1 MRNRMSRFSHD
12 DYTRAMLNLLP
23 SGIAWSRLPDSVQHR
38 LIRGLAQAYRKSDAD
53 ACALIT
59 GAFPETADALTD
71 EWYASLGLNDE
82 CGTQASTT
90 DPAQARKFILAK
102 LLSTGGQ
109 SVAYFTEL
117 AATMGYSI
125 SIREY
130 RTPLCG
136 FSWSGHLLSDD
147 NRFNWTVVVA
157 PPGDEVT
164 TSRAYLECLFRRYAP
179 AHTLVTFEWQSSYS
193 AALSIAWDNIT
204 HVLSGA
210 LTADEGVV
218 VSGVT
223 VNVVIKSASG
233 QRYVA
238 TVTTDSEGHW
248 SYEMEDDDFANGWYS
263 AYAEAAVDMP
273 DDVTVPVRS
282 EVINLRKIVSV
293 RGVNL
298 SVTELELDNDEHVA
312 VAVNVWPENAEDRS
326 WTVTVSDES
335 VVSVVVNSDSSLT
348 VCGVSEGDAVV
359 TVTTNDGG
367 HTATLQVS
375 CYVPAVFDS
384 VCASSSK
391 ALVSVADVVNCR
403 VSFGD
408 GYVAADQLETTTS
421 GGWANILL
429 PDSLADGE
437 LRTIRVR
444 TAGSVRFR
452 VYGYSSTAY
461 NDLVRLRQLPAGQ
474 KSCSYLAS
482 NTPSLVSI
490 DSGAFRFCKNATAF
504 DSAFYRC
511 KGLTAIPP
519 GLFAECAS
527 ATTFYQA
534 FYECTGLTAVGD
546 SAFAGCTG
554 VTTFRQAF
562 YGCTGLRAVGESVFA
577 GCTGATTFED
587 TFYGCTGLS
596 TVGNS
601 VFAGCTSAT
610 TFYRVFYNCRELS
623 TVGNSVFAGC
633 ASATTFLQAF
643 YGCQALT
650 SLGQG
655 IFADCTG
662 VTTFLQAFYNCRG
675 LTALPEGMFDSCT
688 AVTTFSN
695 AFYGCTALTAIP
707 EGLFDSCTGVTT
719 FNRTFYGC
727 AALTAIPAKLFANCT
742 EVATFEGVFSG
753 CSGLVTIPAG
763 LFEKLTSVTTFD
775 SAFYGCRA
783 LTTVGDRVFA
793 GCTGTTTFAS
803 VFEGCTGLVTI
814 PADVFAGCSGVR
826 SFYRSFF
833 GCTGLAMVPP
843 ELFADCTGATTF
855 YTTFYRCTRLS
866 EVPAELFSGCTG
878 AKSFYKTFGEC
889 TGLSEVPARLFADC
903 TGATTFEGVFSGCRG
918 LTTIPAGLFANSAS
932 VTTFFQAFYECTG
945 L

>member
-1 MRNRMSRFSHD
+1 
-12 DYTRAMLNLLP
+12 
-23 SGIAWSRLPDSVQHR
+23 
-38 LIRGLAQAYRKSDAD
+38 
-53 ACALIT
+53 
-59 GAFPETADALTD
+59 
-71 EWYASLGLNDE
+71 
-82 CGTQASTT
+82 
-90 DPAQARKFILAK
+90 
-102 LLSTGGQ
+102 
-109 SVAYFTEL
+109 
-117 AATMGYSI
+117 
-125 SIREY
+125 
-130 RTPLCG
+130 
-136 FSWSGHLLSDD
+136 
-147 NRFNWTVVVA
+147 
-157 PPGDEVT
+157 
-164 TSRAYLECLFRRYAP
+164 
-179 AHTLVTFEWQSSYS
+179 
-193 AALSIAWDNIT
+193 
-204 HVLSGA
+204 
-210 LTADEGVV
+210 
-218 VSGVT
+218 
-223 VNVVIKSASG
+223 
-233 QRYVA
+233 
-238 TVTTDSEGHW
+238 VTTDSEGHW

-293 RGVNL
+293 RGVSL

-326 WTVTVSDES
+326 WTVTVSDEN

-348 VCGVSEGDAVV
+348 VCGMSEGDAVV

-429 PDSLADGE
+429 PGSLADGE

-534 FYECTGLTAVGD
+534 FYECTGLNAVGD

-554 VTTFRQAF
+554 ATTFKDTFR
-562 YGCTGLRAVGESVFA
+562 GCTGLRTVGDSVFA

-596 TVGNS
+596 TVGN
-601 VFAGCTSAT
+601 
-610 TFYRVFYNCRELS
+610 
-623 TVGNSVFAGC
+623 
-633 ASATTFLQAF
+633 
-643 YGCQALT
+643 
-650 SLGQG
+650 
-655 IFADCTG
+655 
-662 VTTFLQAFYNCRG
+662 
-675 LTALPEGMFDSCT
+675 
-688 AVTTFSN
+688 
-695 AFYGCTALTAIP
+695 
-707 EGLFDSCTGVTT
+707 
-719 FNRTFYGC
+719 
-727 AALTAIPAKLFANCT
+727 
-742 EVATFEGVFSG
+742 
-753 CSGLVTIPAG
+753 
-763 LFEKLTSVTTFD
+763 
-775 SAFYGCRA
+775 
-783 LTTVGDRVFA
+783 
-793 GCTGTTTFAS
+793 
-803 VFEGCTGLVTI
+803 
-814 PADVFAGCSGVR
+814 
-826 SFYRSFF
+826 
-833 GCTGLAMVPP
+833 
-843 ELFADCTGATTF
+843 
-855 YTTFYRCTRLS
+855 
-866 EVPAELFSGCTG
+866 
-878 AKSFYKTFGEC
+878 
-889 TGLSEVPARLFADC
+889 
-903 TGATTFEGVFSGCRG
+903 
-918 LTTIPAGLFANSAS
+918 
-932 VTTFFQAFYECTG
+932 
-945 L
+945 

>member
-1 MRNRMSRFSHD
+1 MSRFSHD

-707 EGLFDSCTGVTT
+707 EGL
-719 FNRTFYGC
+719 
-727 AALTAIPAKLFANCT
+727 
-742 EVATFEGVFSG
+742 
-753 CSGLVTIPAG
+753 
-763 LFEKLTSVTTFD
+763 
-775 SAFYGCRA
+775 
-783 LTTVGDRVFA
+783 
-793 GCTGTTTFAS
+793 
-803 VFEGCTGLVTI
+803 
-814 PADVFAGCSGVR
+814 
-826 SFYRSFF
+826 
-833 GCTGLAMVPP
+833 
-843 ELFADCTGATTF
+843 
-855 YTTFYRCTRLS
+855 
-866 EVPAELFSGCTG
+866 
-878 AKSFYKTFGEC
+878 
-889 TGLSEVPARLFADC
+889 
-903 TGATTFEGVFSGCRG
+903 
-918 LTTIPAGLFANSAS
+918 
-932 VTTFFQAFYECTG
+932 
-945 L
+945 